1 MDNIRSFCKLVL
13 ITLISAGFIA
23 LIYAVIGTFLFVG
36 VLAVCV
42 VALLALV
49 KEIWKDMKR

>member
-13 ITLISAGFIA
+13 ITLISAGFVT

-42 VALLALV
+42 VAFLALV

>member
-13 ITLISAGFIA
+13 ITLFVAGFIA
-23 LIYAVIGTFLFVG
+23 LVYAVIGTFLFVG

-42 VALLALV
+42 IAFLALI
-49 KEIWKDMKR
+49 KQTWKDMKR